1 MAVAIA
7 PPTKPLGDA
16 SPILGRRIDLGFHSA
31 RALSASVA
39 VLSYGFL
46 ALSWGWQA
54 AWIVV
59 VMSTVIATHAVVRRS
74 EGSLTRGTEG
84 VMLALGI
91 DILWVAVIYVVTRP
105 PALAVVPGLT
115 YLVVAPV
122 LVLDGWKAAGM
133 LIGAKVGVVTAL
145 VITLAAPDQSLAVGR
160 VLMMTG
166 LGAAIHLPTMVWLI
180 VTATKNLRSRSE
192 IAVEL
197 AAKEAQLRMITD
209 SATDGIVALD
219 GSGRIRLANRGVESL
234 FGWTA
239 KEMVGRS
246 VTDFIPSFGQN
257 RAPKLTH
264 RSDFLRLALPGVRR
278 DGGAVPLELTL
289 GRTDEGGDPV
299 YVCVLRDVSEREEAA
314 QRIEFQASLLD
325 QVRLAVV
332 AARPDG
338 RLAYGNA
345 TAVAMFGLRPEIMPT
360 IGMWDLLTDP
370 EQGHGARRSLQ
381 HDATMSAEMQLK
393 AYDGTSFPA
402 LVTVTRVH
410 GRNGDPI
417 GFAGI
422 AIDITERKRTEE
434 KLAALV
440 ASKDEFVTSV
450 SHELRTPLTVIL
462 GMAEELRRDFKQFGS
477 DDVHQ
482 MIELI
487 ADQSRDLANIVQ
499 DLLVI
504 GRADAGG
511 SLVINPSAV
520 DLKTEMVHALE
531 VYVPFD
537 RTPTL
542 EVEIASP
549 VWADPGRLRQIVR
562 NLVTNAV
569 RYGGPHLKVRV
580 SQDPE
585 VTTVSL
591 ADDGKGVAPEDVDQ
605 IFLPYVRSKA
615 GPALPGS
622 MGLGLAVARKLC
634 KLMGG
639 DLTYRRDDGWSV
651 FEVTL
656 PTAQEGAAALNSQI
670 RSGQDFGQDSIR

>member
-1 MAVAIA
+1 MAVATA
-7 PPTKPLGDA
+7 PQTKPLADA

-31 RALSASVA
+31 RALSGLVA
-39 VLSYGFL
+39 VLGYGFL
-46 ALSWGWQA
+46 ALSWGWQE

-59 VMSTVIATHAVVRRS
+59 VMSTVIATHAVILRS
-74 EGSLTRGTEG
+74 EGNQSGGSQG

-91 DILWVAVIYVVTRP
+91 DILWVAVIYVLTHP
-105 PALAVVPGLT
+105 PAVVVVPALT

-122 LVLDGWKAAGM
+122 LALDGWRAAGM
-133 LIGAKVGVVTAL
+133 VIGAKAGVATAL
-145 VITLAAPDQSLAVGR
+145 AVTLAVPDQSLAIGR
-160 VLMMTG
+160 TLMMAG
-166 LGAAIHLPTMVWLI
+166 LGVAMHLPTMVWLI
-180 VTATKNLRSRSE
+180 VNATKNLRSRSE

-197 AAKEAQLRMITD
+197 AAKEARLRMITD

-219 GSGRIRLANRGVESL
+219 GSGRIRFANRGVESL

-239 KEMVGRS
+239 KEMMGRS
-246 VTDFIPSFGQN
+246 VTDFIPSFGQS
-257 RAPKLTH
+257 RAPKLAH
-264 RSDFLRLALPGVRR
+264 RSDFLRLPIPGLRR

-289 GRTDEGGDPV
+289 GRTDEGGEPV

-338 RLAYGNA
+338 RLVYGNA
-345 TAVAMFGLRPEIMPT
+345 TAVALFGLRPEIMPT

-370 EQGHGARRSLQ
+370 EQGHNVRRSLQ
-381 HDATMSAEMQLK
+381 QDVTWSAEMQLK
-393 AYDGTSFPA
+393 AYDGASFPA
-402 LVTVTRVH
+402 LATVTRVH

-422 AIDITERKRTEE
+422 AVDITERKRTEE

-462 GMAEELRRDFKQFGS
+462 GMAEELHRDFHEFS
-477 DDVHQ
+477 SNDVQ
-482 MIELI
+482 QLIELI

-511 SLVINPSAV
+511 SLVISPSAV
-520 DLKTEMVHALE
+520 DLKTELVNALE

-537 RTPTL
+537 RTTSVEL
-542 EVEIASP
+542 EVTSP
-549 VWADPGRLRQIVR
+549 VWADPGRLRQVIR

-569 RYGGPHLKVRV
+569 RYGGPNLKVQV
-580 SQDPE
+580 GQDPE
-585 VTTVSL
+585 MTTVSL
-591 ADDGKGVAPEDVDQ
+591 ADDGKGVAPEDVDR
-605 IFLPYVRSKA
+605 IFLPYVRSTS

-634 KLMGG
+634 LLMGG
-639 DLTYRRDDGWSV
+639 DLTYRREDGWSL

-656 PTAQEGAAALNSQI
+656 PTAT
-670 RSGQDFGQDSIR
+670 GQPDVLTH

>member
-1 MAVAIA
+1 MAVATA
-7 PPTKPLGDA
+7 PPTKPLADA

-31 RALSASVA
+31 RALSGLVA
-39 VLSYGFL
+39 VLGYGFL
-46 ALSWGWQA
+46 ALSWGWQE

-59 VMSTVIATHAVVRRS
+59 VMSTVIAIHAVVRRS
-74 EGSLTRGTEG
+74 DGNQTGGSDG

-91 DILWVAVIYVVTRP
+91 DVLWVAVIYVLTHP
-105 PALAVVPGLT
+105 PALVVVPGLT

-122 LVLDGWKAAGM
+122 LALDGWRAAGM
-133 LIGAKVGVVTAL
+133 VVGAKAGVIAAL
-145 VITLAAPDQSLAVGR
+145 AITLAVPDQSLAVGR
-160 VLMMTG
+160 ILTMAG
-166 LGAAIHLPTMVWLI
+166 LGVAIHLPTMVWLI
-180 VTATKNLRSRSE
+180 VNATKNLRSRSE

-219 GSGRIRLANRGVESL
+219 GSGRIRFANRGVESL

-239 KEMVGRS
+239 TEMVGRS
-246 VTDFIPSFGQN
+246 VTDFIPCFGQSRTPN
-257 RAPKLTH
+257 LAH
-264 RSDFLRLALPGVRR
+264 RSDFVRLALPGVRR

-289 GRTDEGGDPV
+289 GRTDKGGEPI

-338 RLAYGNA
+338 RLVYGNA

-370 EQGHGARRSLQ
+370 EQGHKVRRTLQ
-381 HDATMSAEMQLK
+381 QDVTFSAEMQLK
-393 AYDGTSFPA
+393 AYDGASFPA

-422 AIDITERKRTEE
+422 AVDITERKRTEE

-462 GMAEELRRDFKQFGS
+462 GMAEELRRDFEQFS
-477 DDVHQ
+477 SEDVQ
-482 MIELI
+482 QLIELI

-511 SLVINPSAV
+511 SLVINPSAI
-520 DLKTEMVHALE
+520 DLKTELVNALE
-531 VYVPFD
+531 VYAPCD
-537 RTPTL
+537 RSPL
-542 EVEIASP
+542 VEVELANP
-549 VWADPGRLRQIVR
+549 VWADPGRLRQVIR

-569 RYGGPHLKVRV
+569 RYGGPNLKVSV

-585 VTTVSL
+585 MTTVSL
-591 ADDGKGVAPEDVDQ
+591 ADDGKGVAPEDVDR
-605 IFLPYVRSKA
+605 IFLPYVRSTS

-634 KLMGG
+634 QLMGG
-639 DLTYRRDDGWSV
+639 DLTYRRDEGWSV

-656 PTAQEGAAALNSQI
+656 PTAPEAADALNH
-670 RSGQDFGQDSIR
+670 